1 MFLVLVYPLFS
12 VAAGR
17 LPTPQ
22 VVGPLSPSVAG
33 GCHTRCPS
41 GTGSIWNRVHLE
53 QVAAVETTLE
63 TIGLVSPQFS
73 GPAEEACASKF
84 VSL

>member
-22 VVGPLSPSVAG
+22 VVGPPSPSVAG

-41 GTGSIWNRVHLE
+41 RTVVHLE

-63 TIGLVSPQFS
+63 TIGLVSPQL
-73 GPAEEACASKF
+73 GPC
-84 VSL
+84 